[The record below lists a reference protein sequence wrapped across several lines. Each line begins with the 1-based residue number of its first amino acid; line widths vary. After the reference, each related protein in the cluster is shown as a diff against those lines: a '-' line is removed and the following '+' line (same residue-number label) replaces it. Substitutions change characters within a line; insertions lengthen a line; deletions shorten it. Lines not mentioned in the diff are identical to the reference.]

1 MTSSISI
8 NVFELQKR
16 QKKAKENLMSIII
29 PDIRNTIENIKPKA
43 LFIMF
48 YRMQSIGQLFVI
60 IKFTTKAE
68 NNTLFFTTCLPSE
81 RKNFQSRVLPL
92 N

>member
-29 PDIRNTIENIKPKA
+29 PDIRNTIENIKSKA

-48 YRMQSIGQLFVI
+48 YRMQSIGQLFSI
-60 IKFTTKAE
+60 IKLPTMAGKITE
-68 NNTLFFTTCLPSE
+68 FFTRCLPYDC
-81 RKNFQSRVLPL
+81 KKF
-92 N
+92 